1 MKKIL
6 ICLMATVLTTNISFS
21 NELKTK
27 CVIDDYF
34 SKPIFKLIKEYN
46 QNLHDELVSST
57 IQKMKVDGVDVVF
70 IQLQNGYFLDDSTKM
85 VYSEINKP
93 NNQLIMYDFTSN
105 YKTTFKLIK
114 NSNNVYS
121 DVDKTSVQT
130 TDLFNPQSIYINTVT
145 FNKECRDLPGFALCY
160 AGALLSSVAIAAS
173 DGPLPFMDV
182 LAVSTLVTNTALC
195 IRSWC

>member
-1 MKKIL
+1 
-6 ICLMATVLTTNISFS
+6 MATVLTTNISFS